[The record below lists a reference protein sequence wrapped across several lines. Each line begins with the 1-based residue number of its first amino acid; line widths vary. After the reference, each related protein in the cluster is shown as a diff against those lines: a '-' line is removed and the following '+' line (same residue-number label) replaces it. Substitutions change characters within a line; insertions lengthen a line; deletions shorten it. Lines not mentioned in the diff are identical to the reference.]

1 MLGLTEIPKTRAEG
15 GAAWAL
21 KLEGYVQ
28 GEWVTELRR
37 AWRGVR
43 LANAGGPIRVVLA
56 DIGFVDPGGKALL
69 TEMHREGVDI
79 TATDPLTAAIRDEIV
94 AAADRS
100 IERIKK

>member
-1 MLGLTEIPKTRAEG
+1 MLRITEILETRPEG

-28 GEWVTELRR
+28 GEWVKELRR

-43 LANAGGPIRVVLA
+43 VANAGAPIRVVLA
-56 DIGFVDPGGKALL
+56 DIDFVDESGKALL

-79 TATDPLTAAIRDEIV
+79 IATDPLTAAIRDEIV

-100 IERIKK
+100 VE